1 MSNMENPALNKL
13 ELKALDEGD
22 IQTLRLIK
30 EIRMGREAYG
40 LQRSRHVK
48 LKETWASQ
56 RKAET
61 DRAFAQGANAV
72 RTLFPDLPF
81 LDLNLES
88 RTVTICGLDEVSV
101 GTMKCVEAECMHEV
115 DSHGSDVKLESMTP
129 KAIKSKEDR
138 ATQLLMDK
146 IFQFIKANDLES
158 LSKLAKTWERIHAK
172 KGY

>member
-1 MSNMENPALNKL
+1 MENPALNKL

-61 DRAFAQGANAV
+61 DRAFAQGTNAV

-81 LDLNLES
+81 LDLDLEN
-88 RTVTICGLDEVSV
+88 RTVTICEKYALDD
-101 GTMKCVEAECMHEV
+101 ECMHEV
-115 DSHGSDVKLESMTP
+115 DSQESCVERESSPQDTFN
-129 KAIKSKEDR
+129 SKEDR
-138 ATQLLMDK
+138 ATQLLMAK
-146 IFQFIKANDLES
+146 VFQLIEANDLES
-158 LSKLAKTWERIHAK
+158 LSKLAKAWERIRTKSAE
-172 KGY
+172 